1 MTHRSRA
8 SYLSPPTISPAPA
21 LWYHR
26 AVADRRFP
34 LTVTDDEG
42 VSRQGEVYIVRAW
55 RSDVAVSPN
64 ASFTIVLAQEPLA
77 GDCPPPDAPNVV
89 VCAPA
94 CPVRLTAAV
103 AEATVAYDAN
113 EVPSAVPLRFPRR
126 ALDAYAG
133 GTLVASHVLPVTARE
148 VFADGVPG
156 ARLDSLACHLLA
168 ATRRVGRCW
177 EALDRILSWPD
188 PPSPLAQPRRVRAR
202 LHEALRGAPLPPTN
216 APAADALQRLL
227 LITGGAQ
234 PEGVAPSPAALAE
247 DAAYLRCRL
256 ERPEAADELATMRA
270 YVESARPGT
279 SSVDVAAD
287 HAFTREQLSFVTLL
301 EQPHQLDGLRATFEM
316 FRAEYTRAYARH
328 HRAYWQAVAR
338 LHVALEDARPAARAL
353 AALNTLRALG
363 RPLGQEALIAY
374 ERLAEARGACDAPA
388 LDAALPDLPT
398 CPSCGITMDH
408 AAPTGAAE
416 GVVRRLSAALARQQ
430 ARLAS
435 EAIRRILARGG
446 ERLEQFLQIVQ
457 AADVAGLARVL
468 DDDLLTFLGALL
480 AQPVSP
486 TPEAQEL
493 FEELARAHPV
503 VSKEQVE
510 AVAKTLRRLLSEQ
523 LESQGTADPSRP
535 AAFRLASEPPP
546 S

>member
-1 MTHRSRA
+1 M
-8 SYLSPPTISPAPA
+8 
-21 LWYHR
+21 
-26 AVADRRFP
+26 ADRRFP

-42 VSRQGEVYIVRAW
+42 VSRQGEVCIVRAW
-55 RSDVAVSPN
+55 RPGVATSPH
-64 ASFTIVLAQEPLA
+64 ASFTIVLAQEPLSS
-77 GDCPPPDAPNVV
+77 DCPPPDTPNVV

-94 CPVRLTAAV
+94 CPVRLTAAI
-103 AEATVAYDAN
+103 AEAAVAYDAI
-113 EVPSAVPLRFPRR
+113 EVPSAVPLRLPRR

-133 GTLVASHVLPVTARE
+133 GMLVASHVLPITARE

-156 ARLDSLACHLLA
+156 ARLHSLACYLLA
-168 ATRRVGRCW
+168 ALRRADRCW

-188 PPSPLAQPRRVRAR
+188 PSSPLAQPRRVRTR
-202 LHEALRGAPLPPTN
+202 LREALRVAILPPS
-216 APAADALQRLL
+216 APGPDALERLS
-227 LITGGAQ
+227 LIADGAE
-234 PEGVAPSPAALAE
+234 PESVAPSPAVLAE

-256 ERPEAADELATMRA
+256 ERPEAADELAAMRT

-279 SSVDVAAD
+279 SSVDLAAD

-316 FRAEYTRAYARH
+316 FRGEYARAYARH
-328 HRAYWQAVAR
+328 HRAYWQASAR
-338 LHVALEDARPAARAL
+338 LHSALEDARPAARAL

-363 RPLGQEALIAY
+363 RPLGQEALAQY
-374 ERLAEARGACDAPA
+374 QRLAQARGACDEPA
-388 LDAALPDLPT
+388 LDAAVRERPA
-398 CPSCGITMDH
+398 CPGCGITMDD
-408 AAPTGAAE
+408 AVPTGAAE
-416 GVVRRLSAALARQQ
+416 DVVRRLSAALSRQQ

-468 DDDLLTFLGALL
+468 DDDMLTFLGELL
-480 AQPVSP
+480 AQPLSP

-503 VSKEQVE
+503 VSKGQVDD
-510 AVAKTLRRLLSEQ
+510 VANTLRRLLSEQ
-523 LESQGTADPSRP
+523 LESRGTADPSRP
-535 AAFRLASEPPP
+535 AAFPLASESPP